1 MTLNEILAIQ
11 KVLTNRNLPSDILD
25 YAKQQ
30 RVSKSTGKTQV
41 IGECDIIH
49 LLRILLKENQ
59 NAKNKSNQPS
69 RKGFVSI
76 TPTKASRVAT

>member
-59 NAKNKSNQPS
+59 NAKNKSNQSS
-69 RKGFVSI
+69 RKSFVSI